1 MIRTAALLALALCA
15 SAASAAP
22 PNGALVSTDWLA
34 ANLQNPALRI
44 VEVSVDSG
52 VYERGHIPGA
62 QKLVWQ
68 TDLVD
73 TVSRDIASPEQ
84 FRNVARRLGIGGD
97 ETIVIYGDN
106 SNWFAAWAAWVF
118 DIYGIPNVK
127 LLDGGRKKW
136 EAEGRPLATA
146 AIPVAPG
153 RIDVPIPKKGLRA
166 KLSDVLAVVNGHSHA
181 KLVDVRSVD
190 EFEGRLFAPPGSQEL
205 AIRAGH
211 IPGARNVP
219 WSRAVNPD
227 GTIKSR
233 EELRKLYAE
242 AGIDGSSPVIVYC
255 RIGERASHTWFA
267 LSKLLGY
274 DVRNYDGSWTEYGNV
289 VGVPITNKAGTVW
302 AVK

>member
-97 ETIVIYGDN
+97 ETTVIYGDN

-153 RIDVPIPKKGLRA
+153 RIDVPI
-166 KLSDVLAVVNGHSHA
+166 
-181 KLVDVRSVD
+181 
-190 EFEGRLFAPPGSQEL
+190 
-205 AIRAGH
+205 
-211 IPGARNVP
+211 
-219 WSRAVNPD
+219 
-227 GTIKSR
+227 
-233 EELRKLYAE
+233 
-242 AGIDGSSPVIVYC
+242 
-255 RIGERASHTWFA
+255 
-267 LSKLLGY
+267 
-274 DVRNYDGSWTEYGNV
+274 
-289 VGVPITNKAGTVW
+289 
-302 AVK
+302 